1 MVKLLLHP
9 ATKKLIDAY
18 LATPAHALCI
28 SGEIGSGTG
37 SAATMLAEQLADN
50 PQLVTRIAPE
60 KGLIPIDRIRQLY
73 EQTRSIQQSK
83 RCIIIDDADA
93 MSRDAQNALL
103 KLLEEPVENVHFI
116 LTTHHETGLLPTIKS
131 RTQMVQL
138 LPVTAAQSQELLKR
152 YKLDETAMRQAL
164 FLANGY
170 PAELT
175 RLAEDKDYFVSR
187 SVVVTDARNFL
198 QADDYGRLVI
208 IKKYT
213 DRTNALEFLSMCAKL
228 LSFSLLKQRNYSAAD
243 VMNVLD
249 SVMQRIEGNGH
260 VRTHLMHLVTKLP

>member
-1 MVKLLLHP
+1 MAKLLINP
-9 ATKKLIDAY
+9 ATQKLLDAY
-18 LATPAHALCI
+18 IKAPAHALCI
-28 SGEIGSGTG
+28 TGDIGSGTG
-37 SAATMLAEQLADN
+37 SVAAMLAEQLAGK
-50 PQLVTRIAPE
+50 PQLVTYIAPE
-60 KGLIPIDRIRQLY
+60 KGLISIERIRQLY
-73 EQTRSIQQSK
+73 EQTRSIQQTK
-83 RCIIIDDADA
+83 RCIVIDDADA
-93 MSRDAQNALL
+93 MSHDAQNALL

-116 LTTHHETGLLPTIKS
+116 LTTHHETGLLATIKS

-138 LPVTAAQSQELLKR
+138 LPITAMQSQELLKN
-152 YKLDETAMRQAL
+152 YSFDETASRQAL
-164 FLANGY
+164 FLASGH

-175 RLAEDKDYFVSR
+175 RLADDRDYFANR

-198 QADDYGRLVI
+198 QADDYGRLVV

-243 VMNVLD
+243 VMSVLD
-249 SVMQRIEGNGH
+249 EVMQRIEANGH

>member
-1 MVKLLLHP
+1 MAKLLLNP
-9 ATKKLIDAY
+9 ATRKLLDAY
-18 LATPAHALCI
+18 TGAPAHALCI
-28 SGEIGSGTG
+28 TGEEGSGTG
-37 SAATMLAEQLADN
+37 SVAMMLAEQLAEN
-50 PQLVTRIAPE
+50 PQLVTRITPE

-73 EQTRSIQQSK
+73 EQTRSIQQTR
-83 RCIIIDDADA
+83 RCIVIDDADA
-93 MSRDAQNALL
+93 MSRDAQNSLL

-131 RTQMVQL
+131 RTQMIQL
-138 LPVTAAQSQELLKR
+138 LPITAAQGQELLKG
-152 YKLDETAMRQAL
+152 YDLDETTMRQTL
-164 FLANGY
+164 FLASGH

-175 RLAEDKDYFVSR
+175 RLAEDKEYFANR

-198 QADDYGRLVI
+198 QTDDYGRLVI

-243 VMNVLD
+243 VMDVLD
-249 SVMQRIEGNGH
+249 GVMGRIEANGH

>member
-1 MVKLLLHP
+1 MAKLLINP
-9 ATKKLIDAY
+9 ATQKLLDAY
-18 LATPAHALCI
+18 LRDPAHALCLT
-28 SGEIGSGTG
+28 GEVGGGTG
-37 SAATMLAEQLADN
+37 SVAMMLAEQLADN
-50 PQLVTRIAPE
+50 PQLVTHIMPE

-73 EQTRSIQQSK
+73 EQTRSIQQTK
-83 RCIIIDDADA
+83 RCIVIDDADA
-93 MSRDAQNALL
+93 MSHDAQNALL

-116 LTTHHETGLLPTIKS
+116 LTTHHETQLLPTIKS

-138 LPVTAAQSQELLKR
+138 LPITATQSQELLSG
-152 YKLDETAMRQAL
+152 YSLDETTMRQAL
-164 FLANGY
+164 FLASGD

-175 RLAEDKDYFVSR
+175 RLAENTEYFAGR
-187 SVVVTDARNFL
+187 SVIVTDARAFL

-213 DRTNALEFLSMCAKL
+213 DRTNALEFLSMCARL

-249 SVMQRIEGNGH
+249 GIMQRIEANGH
-260 VRTHLMHLVTKLP
+260 VRTHLMYLVTKLP

>member
-1 MVKLLLHP
+1 MAKLLLNS
-9 ATKKLIDAY
+9 ATKKLLDAY
-18 LATPAHALCI
+18 LAAPAHALCI
-28 SGEIGSGTG
+28 IGEAGSGTG
-37 SAATMLAEQLADN
+37 SVATQLAERLAVN
-50 PQLVTRIAPE
+50 PQLVTHIAPE

-73 EQTRSIQQSK
+73 EQTRSIQQTK
-83 RCIIIDDADA
+83 HCIVIDDADA

-116 LTTHHETGLLPTIKS
+116 LTTHHETQLLPTIKS

-138 LPVTAAQSQELLKR
+138 LSISADQSQELLR
-152 YKLDETAMRQAL
+152 SYSLDETTMRQAL
-164 FLANGY
+164 FLASGH

-175 RLAEDKDYFVSR
+175 RLAEDQDYFASR

-213 DRTNALEFLSMCAKL
+213 DRTNALEFLGMCAKL
-228 LSFSLLKQRNYSAAD
+228 LNFSLLKQRNYAAAD
-243 VMNVLD
+243 VMSVLD
-249 SVMQRIEGNGH
+249 SVMGRIEANGH